1 MEVPVSVAYG
11 LYSERESIPRWMT
24 FISSVKVICLFL
36 NIETPSF
43 WCVDVVVLVLQ
54 VLKDKSDLSRWT
66 LKYSAFGQNLEYSWL
81 AKNLQARVAS
91 TLFVIGFLLQE
102 VYVRRL

>member
-1 MEVPVSVAYG
+1 M
-11 LYSERESIPRWMT
+11 
-24 FISSVKVICLFL
+24 
-36 NIETPSF
+36 
-43 WCVDVVVLVLQ
+43 Q

-91 TLFVIGFLLQE
+91 TLFVIVFYYKKYMLGGFDDFFLISVFVQPLPNQKIHWISLE
-102 VYVRRL
+102 GLPNR

>member
-1 MEVPVSVAYG
+1 M
-11 LYSERESIPRWMT
+11 
-24 FISSVKVICLFL
+24 
-36 NIETPSF
+36 
-43 WCVDVVVLVLQ
+43 Q

-91 TLFVIGFLLQE
+91 TLFVIVFYYKKYMLGGFDEFFFNFCFCAASPEPENTLDFSGRPSQQ
-102 VYVRRL
+102 VN